1 MSWTLTSGA
10 YVIDES
16 GLYYNSGISGASLTR
31 WSDEAE
37 GVIVA
42 TTRYDWVTNYASLPT
57 SAKQI
62 LNETTAK
69 LIANNVI
76 KWDTSGFSS
85 LADATTL
92 LDINTDII
100 TRNLEILRDQKYQE
114 KLDA

>member
-37 GVIVA
+37 GFIVA
-42 TTRYDWVTNYASLPT
+42 STRYDWVTNYSSLPV
-57 SAKQI
+57 SAKGL

-76 KWDTSGFSS
+76 KWDTTGYNS
-85 LADATTL
+85 LADATTII
-92 LDINTDII
+92 DVNTDII
-100 TRNLEILRDQKYQE
+100 TRNIEILRDQKYQE